1 METGVL
7 KWKFCLACVCLVEC
21 TIDLSKVHTN
31 LSDVSDSAAETLLQH
46 HWGEVLA
53 DYLCQYADSSP
64 LLIKPNMVVSS
75 AYLMMSCVLLGSILI
90 LDY

>member
-1 METGVL
+1 MEAGVL
-7 KWKFCLACVCLVEC
+7 KWKFCLACVCLGEC
-21 TIDLSKVHTN
+21 TIDLGKVHTN

-53 DYLCQYADSSP
+53 DYQYADSSL

-75 AYLMMSCVLLGSILI
+75 AYLIMLSVLLGSILI
-90 LDY
+90 LNY